1 MSVLF
6 SLFALGCLL
15 LVNQA
20 ASDDKAVSYSGYQV
34 WTITT
39 RSNEEHQFVL
49 NLRQSYGLDVW
60 QWHEFQPTDAAT
72 DVLIPPHLISEL
84 QLKLNEANIS
94 YVVKI
99 TDLQSAINDEN
110 PNANSNLFETKAAH
124 KMDWTSYHRLDDIY
138 GYLNY
143 LAATYP
149 NLVELINIGTSYE
162 NRTLYLVRISN
173 ATAPDTQ
180 PAVWIDGG
188 FHAREWISPAL
199 ATYIIQQIVEEPANA
214 KLLNN
219 IDWYIMP
226 VVNPDGYEYSHVKSR
241 LWRKTRSKTSSARCI
256 GVDPNRNFD
265 FKWGGAGS
273 SSNPCSEVFKGSKAY
288 SEVETLAYSKF
299 ITSKSNQIK
308 LYLSLHSCGQKLLI
322 PWGYNREYPSN
333 FDDMMTLGKC
343 AAFKFKLFKYG
354 VGNKVDLLYRA
365 AGNAADWAKSIGI
378 EYVYTVELPTTS
390 FIVPAYNILPIVQDF
405 FPAIDVFATKIATL
419 KV

>member
-6 SLFALGCLL
+6 SVLTLGCLL
-15 LVNQA
+15 LVNQV
-20 ASDDKAVSYSGYQV
+20 ASEDKAVSYSGYQV

-39 RSNEEHQFVL
+39 SSEEENQIVL
-49 NLRQSYGLDVW
+49 NLRQVYGLDVW
-60 QWHEFQPTDAAT
+60 QWQESTNAAT
-72 DVLIPPHLISEL
+72 DVLVPPNISSEL
-84 QLKLNEANIS
+84 KFKLNEANIS

-99 TDLQSAINDEN
+99 ADLQSAINDEN
-110 PNANSNLFETKAAH
+110 PNASSSSLGTKAAH
-124 KMDWTSYHRLDDIY
+124 NMDWTSYHRLDDIY

-143 LAATYP
+143 LAVTYP
-149 NLVELINIGTSYE
+149 NLVELINVGTSYE
-162 NRTLYLVRISN
+162 NRSLYLVRISN

-226 VVNPDGYEYSHVKSR
+226 VVNPDGYEYSHVRRR
-241 LWRKTRSKTSSARCI
+241 LWRKTRSMTTSARCI

-273 SSNPCSEVFKGSKAY
+273 SSNPCSEVFKGSKAF
-288 SEVETLAYSKF
+288 SEVETVAYSQY
-299 ITSKSNQIK
+299 IMSKSKQIK
-308 LYLSLHSCGQKLLI
+308 LYLTLHSCGQKLLI
-322 PWGYNREYPSN
+322 PWGYDREYPSN
-333 FDDMMTLGKC
+333 FNDMMELGQC
-343 AAFKFKLFKYG
+343 AASKFKLYKYG

-390 FIVPAYNILPIVQDF
+390 FIVPAYNILPITRDF

-419 KV
+419 TV

>member
-1 MSVLF
+1 MSVL
-6 SLFALGCLL
+6 SSVLALGCAL
-15 LVNQA
+15 LVHQA

-39 RSNEEHQFVL
+39 RSNEESQLVL
-49 NLRQSYGLDVW
+49 NLRQLYGLDVW
-60 QWHEFQPTDAAT
+60 QWQEFQSADAPTDLL
-72 DVLIPPHLISEL
+72 VPPQLIKEL
-84 QLKLNEANIS
+84 KLKLNEANIS

-99 TDLQSAINDEN
+99 EDLQSDINDEN
-110 PNANSNLFETKAAH
+110 PKANSSSFDTKAAH
-124 KMDWTSYHRLDDIY
+124 KMDWISYHRLDDIY

-162 NRTLYLVRISN
+162 NRSLYLVRISN
-173 ATAPDTQ
+173 ATAPDSQ

-199 ATYIIQQIVEEPANA
+199 ATYIIKQIVEEPANA

-226 VVNPDGYEYSHVKSR
+226 VANPDGYEYSHVRSR
-241 LWRKTRSKTSSARCI
+241 LWRKTRSLTTSARCL

-265 FKWGGAGS
+265 FKWGGSGS
-273 SSNPCSEVFKGSKAY
+273 SSNPCSQVFKGSKAF

-299 ITSKSNQIK
+299 IISKSKQIK
-308 LYLSLHSCGQKLLI
+308 LYLTLHSYGQKLLI

-333 FDDMMTLGKC
+333 FADMLALGNC
-343 AAFKFKLFKYG
+343 AASKFKIFKYG

-365 AGNAADWAKSIGI
+365 AGNSADWAKSIGI
-378 EYVYTVELPTTS
+378 DYVYTVELPTRG
-390 FIVPAYNILPIVQDF
+390 FVVPASSITPIVQDF